1 MITKEKLLLTLKD
14 MPAEFSVEELMDKV
28 LLLNRIETGLRQAKK
43 GEVYTSEEAKRMIRE
58 WSK

>member
-28 LLLNRIETGLRQAKK
+28 LLLNKIETGLRQAEK
-43 GEVYTSEEAKRMIRE
+43 GDVYTSEEAKRMIRE